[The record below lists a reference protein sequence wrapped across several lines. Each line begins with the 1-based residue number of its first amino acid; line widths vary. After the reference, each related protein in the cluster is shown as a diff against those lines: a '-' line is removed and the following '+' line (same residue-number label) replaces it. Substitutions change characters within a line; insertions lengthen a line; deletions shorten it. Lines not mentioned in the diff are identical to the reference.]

1 MPGQSSSLYQG
12 SPLLPQFDSVQVLRN
27 IKSDLSPSFEHA
39 AAIAVAISPMMDAHS
54 TLLRLDHDTL
64 VSIGMSTDD
73 LKTLTLGFRYPLET
87 IMASAVCRKVPTRAE
102 RLELYEQLVN
112 STHDFTTLRVQE
124 QIATDLNATCNLLKL
139 DPSGALVFRYLKD
152 YPFSKNEF
160 FHLGMEVAA
169 KIFFGLSLE
178 LAKDLGDDS
187 WLKNDYSR
195 PSYLPPD

>member
-1 MPGQSSSLYQG
+1 MSSQSSSLYQG

-54 TLLRLDHDTL
+54 ILLRLDHDTL
-64 VSIGMSTDD
+64 VSIGMSDAD
-73 LKTLTLGFRYPLET
+73 LKTLALGFRYPLET
-87 IMASAVCRKVPTRAE
+87 LMASAVCRKVSTRAE
-102 RLELYEQLVN
+102 RLGLYEQLVN
-112 STHDFTTLRVQE
+112 PTSDFTLLRVQE
-124 QIATDLNATCNLLKL
+124 QIATDLNATSNLLKL
-139 DPSGALVFRYLKD
+139 DPSGALVFQYLKD

-160 FHLGMEVAA
+160 FRLGMEIAA